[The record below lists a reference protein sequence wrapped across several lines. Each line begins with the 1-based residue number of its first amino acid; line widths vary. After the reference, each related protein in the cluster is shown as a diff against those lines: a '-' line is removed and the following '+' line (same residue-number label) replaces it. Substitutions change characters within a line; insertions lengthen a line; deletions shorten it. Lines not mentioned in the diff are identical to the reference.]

1 MIDVTYMHVNSN
13 HKAIHAK
20 PCH

>member
-1 MIDVTYMHVNSN
+1 MIDVTDIYVNSN
-13 HKAIHAK
+13 HKAIHTM